1 MRKTIAFILAAM
13 MAVSLFGCGSTPPTA
28 SATPSTAAME
38 TASATTE
45 ATAAPTESAAIES
58 TTPAGPE
65 YFKKYDTVVTFTQNQ
80 VVGSDAKWL
89 PGDSVENSP
98 YTEWMEKTL
107 GIKFKASWVSADW
120 DSNDQKLNIAA
131 ASNSLP
137 DVVFTR
143 TDTIAKLI
151 KAGQVMPL
159 DDLINQYASPLV
171 KYLNDVNVE
180 STRGKF
186 QLPYVSGGKTYAY
199 AFPYDNAGLWKVSWI
214 RKDLLDEVG
223 KPVPQTLQD
232 LEDVMIAYLAKHPDG
247 AALPLNKDLDLEI
260 VMSAFA
266 AYPGQWQKDASG
278 SLAYGSIQPGI
289 RQGLEVL
296 NKWYNAGYIDKE
308 FIAKT
313 GDQTMATFTKGGMLT
328 WKGAWWNVHW
338 PFPDL
343 WKNNPT
349 GAEMVAMPVLK
360 GPDGKQGIMV
370 SAVSGMGV
378 AIRKDVKNPEAL
390 MYLLNEEMDSLYRSD
405 KKTQEA
411 MSKVGYK
418 FKYPP
423 TPYEV
428 PLNFADTARI
438 TDTHNYAA
446 EGWGY
451 FNRANYHAK
460 FMYGFQLNDPAAFVN
475 YLQLLSDLQS
485 GKLKKDQVDGNVAA
499 DFDSLN
505 QEPRKTAAFGNM
517 FEYWVKFST
526 TDALLVNELV
536 GSPTPAAVA
545 KKALLDTMEKEVFA
559 QIIMGTKPITAFD
572 QFVTDWKK
580 NGGDEWTK
588 EANDWY
594 LTTK

>member
-1 MRKTIAFILAAM
+1 MKKAIAFILAVFM
-13 MAVSLFGCGSTPPTA
+13 TVSLFGCGATPPATSSSPSTEPSSTA
-28 SATPSTAAME
+28 STEPSAPPAESAA
-38 TASATTE
+38 
-45 ATAAPTESAAIES
+45 TESAE
-58 TTPAGPE
+58 PAEPE
-65 YFKKYDTVVTFTQNQ
+65 YFKKYDPIVTFTQNQ

-89 PGDSVENSP
+89 PGDSVESSP

-107 GIKFKASWVSADW
+107 GIKFEASWVSADW

-137 DVVFTR
+137 DVIFTR

-151 KAGQVMPL
+151 KAEQVMPL

-223 KPVPQTLQD
+223 KSVPQTLQD

-247 AALPLNKDLDLEI
+247 SALPLNKDLDLEI

-266 AYPGQWQKDASG
+266 AYPGQWQMDDSG
-278 SLAYGSIQPGI
+278 NLVYGSIQPGV

-296 NKWYNAGYIDKE
+296 NRWYNAGYIDKE

-313 GDQTMATFTKGGMLT
+313 GDQTMATFTKGDMLT
-328 WKGAWWNVHW
+328 WKGAWWSVHW

-343 WKNNPT
+343 WKNNPA
-349 GAEMVAMPVLK
+349 GAEMVVMPVLK

-378 AIRKDVKNPEAL
+378 AVRKDVKNPEAL
-390 MYLLNEEMDSLYRSD
+390 MYLLNESMDSLYRSD
-405 KKTQEA
+405 KKTIEA
-411 MSKVGYK
+411 MNKIGYT
-418 FKYPP
+418 FKYPF
-423 TPYEV
+423 TPYEA
-428 PLNFADTARI
+428 PLNMDDPDRI
-438 TDTHNYAA
+438 TDTHNYEV

-451 FNRANYHAK
+451 FNRANYHTK
-460 FMYGFQLNDPAAFVN
+460 FMYGFQLSDPAAFVN
-475 YLQLLSDLQS
+475 YLQQLSDLHT
-485 GKLKKDQVDGNVAA
+485 GKLTKDQVDGNIVT
-499 DFDSLN
+499 DYDSLN
-505 QEPRKTAAFGNM
+505 QEPRKAASFSDM
-517 FEYWVKFST
+517 FEYWVKFSS
-526 TDALLVNELV
+526 TDALQVNELV

-594 LTTK
+594 MTTK